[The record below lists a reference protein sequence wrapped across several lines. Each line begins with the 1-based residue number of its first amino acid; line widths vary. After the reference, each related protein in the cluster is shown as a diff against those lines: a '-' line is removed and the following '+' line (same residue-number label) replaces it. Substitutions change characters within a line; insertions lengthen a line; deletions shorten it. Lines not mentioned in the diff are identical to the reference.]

1 MIARLDFT
9 VTIGELKQAIENL
22 FDDFNVSVC
31 CPEEQSV
38 CDINYVHIDKN
49 FKQIIIFGSGGND
62 E

>member
-1 MIARLDFT
+1 MN
-9 VTIGELKQAIENL
+9 IGEFKQAVENL
-22 FDDFNVSVC
+22 SDDFNVSVC

-38 CDINYVHIDKN
+38 YDIDYVHIDKN